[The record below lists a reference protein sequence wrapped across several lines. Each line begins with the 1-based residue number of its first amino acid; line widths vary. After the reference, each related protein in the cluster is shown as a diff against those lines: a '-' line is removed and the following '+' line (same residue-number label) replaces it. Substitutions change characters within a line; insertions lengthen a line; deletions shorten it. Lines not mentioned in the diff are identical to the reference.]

1 MSATRA
7 RTARNAIR
15 SRFDEADPVSDRPS
29 PLALLGGGA
38 ERVVFW
44 SGIHEAFGVA
54 PSDAGT
60 DGRRIRGLVVL
71 GAAVVCVMSPV
82 VGLGVAAVGWN
93 LPRLVAGREQR
104 RRDVEVAD
112 QLLLAIELL
121 AVATRSGASI
131 SDSISVV
138 AGRIPGRVGSVL
150 ALVGERSGPARRLDT
165 GLVQLGDD
173 LGSAADPL
181 VAVLRAA
188 LLDGDPLAPA
198 LDRLVAAMRDGQRRK
213 AETEAR
219 RTSVRMLLPLVCC
232 VLPAFALISVV
243 PVVVDALTRLPR

>member
-7 RTARNAIR
+7 GKARNAIR
-15 SRFDEADPVSDRPS
+15 SRLDDAEPVADRASL
-29 PLALLGGGA
+29 LALLGGGA
-38 ERVVFW
+38 ERVVCW
-44 SGIHEAFGVA
+44 AGIHEAFGVV
-54 PSDAGT
+54 PSDAGAE
-60 DGRRIRGLVVL
+60 GKRIRGLVVL
-71 GAAVVCVMSPV
+71 GAAVVCVVSPV
-82 VGLGVAAVGWN
+82 VGLAVAGVGWN
-93 LPRLVAGREQR
+93 VPRLVVGREQR

-112 QLLLAIELL
+112 QLLLAVELL

-131 SDSISVV
+131 PDAVAVV
-138 AGRIPGRVGSVL
+138 AGRIPGRVGSAL
-150 ALVGERSGPARRLDT
+150 AMVGARTGPAQRLDT

-243 PVVVDALTRLPR
+243 PVLIDALTRLPR